1 MLCEICKKNE
11 ATFFTK
17 YDIMGETITRAY
29 CSKCAAKYKEDK
41 ILNSP
46 SLSQLI
52 ESLMNFAGDDL
63 IAEPKKKITKKQKEK
78 TCPKCG
84 STYEDVIVSLHP
96 GCEECYETFNKE
108 ITEMISRVS
117 KDIAFV
123 GDMPKSASSKI
134 SDDRMQLRNMKV
146 ELNEAIKEED
156 YEEAARLRDGI
167 KALEK
172 KIKNGNSK

>member
-1 MLCEICKKNE
+1 MLCQICKKNE

-52 ESLMNFAGDDL
+52 ESLMNFAGDEL
-63 IAEPKKKITKKQKEK
+63 ISEPKKKITKKQKEK

-84 STYEDVIVSLHP
+84 STYEDVVISLHP
-96 GCEECYETFNKE
+96 GCEECYQTFNKE
-108 ITEMISRVS
+108 ISEMISRVS
-117 KDIAFV
+117 KDITFV
-123 GDMPKSASSKI
+123 GSSPKSANLKGA
-134 SDDRMQLRNMKV
+134 DDRMTLRNMKV
-146 ELNEAIKEED
+146 DLNEAIKEED
-156 YEEAARLRDGI
+156 YEEAARLRDEI

-172 KIKNGNSK
+172 KIKNDNSK